1 MAIPIEKWIS
11 VIEVELKKKRESL
24 SKAEDRENPNEDYCA
39 KLEEQIRI
47 LDELQAILEEY

>member
-24 SKAEDRENPNEDYCA
+24 SKAEDRENPNEA